1 MNLILTLVIGAGI
14 GAALG
19 YFGKCSSGG
28 CPLTATWWRGAI
40 YGAVVGGL
48 FYFAS
53 SRNGSAS
60 MNQST
65 ENVKRIGE
73 GQFDAEV
80 VQSPSLVVA
89 DFYAAWC
96 GPCKVLSPRLD
107 QLAGSF
113 TNRIRFVKINVDE
126 APALARQYDIQ
137 GIPTL
142 LFFKN
147 GKAVDRIVGLPA
159 TDALQARLDA
169 LAETN
174 APVKN

>member
-1 MNLILTLVIGAGI
+1 LLTLVIGAGI

-40 YGAVVGGL
+40 YGAAVAGL

-53 SRNGSAS
+53 GGNGSAS
-60 MNQST
+60 VNQST
-65 ENVKRIGE
+65 ENVQRIGE
-73 GQFDAEV
+73 SQFDAAV
-80 VQSPSLVVA
+80 VQSPLPVA
-89 DFYAAWC
+89 VDFYAPWC
-96 GPCKVLSPRLD
+96 GPCKILSPRLD
-107 QLAGSF
+107 QLAGAF

-126 APALARQYDIQ
+126 APALARRFEIQ

-147 GKAVDRIVGLPA
+147 GQMTDRIVGLPA
-159 TDALQARLDA
+159 TDNLQARLES
-169 LAETN
+169 LAR
-174 APVKN
+174 P